1 VSKHQDKRAI
11 TPHKGDKHMTN
22 QDEQVRTETIRTAD
36 DLELEITIMLR
47 HLPIPLTITK
57 RDVDRYKWQWLEA
70 EGEGEGFT
78 DALENALTYIETA
91 YQAVNK

>member
-1 VSKHQDKRAI
+1 
-11 TPHKGDKHMTN
+11 MTN

-70 EGEGEGFT
+70 EEKSGFHVSF
-78 DALENALTYIETA
+78 LRS
-91 YQAVNK
+91 